1 MRRILFFDIDNTLLD
16 HQTKAIPRSALRAI
30 EALRKAGHC
39 IVIATGRS
47 HEHAKPFVE
56 QLQPSYVIT
65 LNGARILRN
74 GHEVL
79 TVPLPRAA
87 LVDLFDWLHGQGH
100 SFGVNQGRTCY
111 LSARDPLAL
120 APLHEVGIAIQTH
133 DPFYLHQDVHQ
144 GWLFFDEA
152 LDTRLFPAILDRYPE
167 FDLVRWHKSAVD
179 VLPRATN
186 KWTGCQWVMAQ
197 TGFSPEQAIA
207 FGDGLNDMEMLHG
220 VGLGIAMDN
229 GHPAL
234 KAIAQRI
241 APALHLDGIA
251 AVLKELFQVELVA
264 PASGDVGSA
273 DGMTRSN

>member
-16 HQTKAIPRSALRAI
+16 HRTKAIPRSALQAI
-30 EALRKAGHC
+30 EGLRKAGHC
-39 IVIATGRS
+39 VVVATGRS
-47 HEHAKPFVE
+47 YEHAKPFVD
-56 QLQPSYVIT
+56 QIQPSYVIT

-87 LVDLFDWLHGQGH
+87 LVDLFDWLQGQDH
-100 SFGVNQGRTCY
+100 TFGVNNGRTCY
-111 LSARDPLAL
+111 LSSYDSRAL
-120 APLHEVGIAIQTH
+120 EPLHEVGIAIQTD
-133 DPFYLHQDVHQ
+133 DPFYLRQDVYQ

-152 LDTRLFPAILDRYPE
+152 LDAKLFPAILDRYPE

-179 VLPRATN
+179 VLPKATN

-197 TGFSPEQAIA
+197 TGFAPEQAIA
-207 FGDGLNDMEMLHG
+207 FGDGLNDMEMLQG

-229 GHPAL
+229 GHPEL
-234 KAIAQRI
+234 KAIANRI

-251 AVLKELFQVELVA
+251 AVLKELFQVETA
-264 PASGDVGSA
+264 TNGSRSGDSI
-273 DGMTRSN
+273 DGRTRSN